1 MGVHYRYSPQ
11 GCVAT
16 DSIVA
21 DKLLTSA
28 DSGGV
33 TPDTS
38 PPPLADAPACTCNET
53 QSDRLSQNS
62 C

>member
-38 PPPLADAPACTCNET
+38 PPPLPTPLHVRVMKHRST
-53 QSDRLSQNS
+53 
-62 C
+62 